1 MVAAVFVDKTSSL
14 ADWPGA
20 VGDAVRPWW
29 FTIAKTLHSLPVWAQ
44 HGLTICVVV
53 LSFLLRDALV
63 GGREAYPY
71 VFFMPAILI
80 ASTVLT
86 HGSGVVAVVLSAIL
100 IKSLLIPL
108 PFSPW
113 FAQSDDLVAITVF
126 LASGMVTAL
135 MGGALHKALFQLAGA
150 YERIAASENQKAL
163 LHDEIIHRFKNDL
176 ANLTAILRL
185 QAKDTSDPLARTEL
199 LIASDRVNVLSRLH
213 QRLNGSPDHTCVDV
227 SEFLSE
233 LCKDLRVA
241 AVGTRPILLHTE
253 LEPAEL
259 PFEAAIS
266 VGLIVN
272 ELIQNAIKYAFPNNR
287 AGQITVGLRRCGDR
301 LRLTVADDGVGF
313 TSPSPTG
320 SGLGQRL
327 IGSFAQQ
334 LGGTFDVRSGQGH
347 SAVVAFPA
355 PSPKMTPSGELFER
369 SPEYSDGPD
378 RALMVA
384 GPWVQPH
391 GSASTTQ

>member
-1 MVAAVFVDKTSSL
+1 MLVDRTSAAR
-14 ADWPGA
+14 AGA
-20 VGDAVRPWW
+20 AGNAVRPWW

-44 HGLTICVVV
+44 HGLTIGMVV
-53 LSFLLRDALV
+53 LSFLSREAFV
-63 GGREAYPY
+63 GGREAYTY
-71 VFFMPAILI
+71 VFFMPAILL

-100 IKSLLIPL
+100 IKSFLIPP

-113 FAQSDDLVAITVF
+113 FAQSDDLMAVTVF
-126 LASGMVTAL
+126 VTSGLVTAV

-163 LHDEIIHRFKNDL
+163 LHDEITHRFKNDL

-185 QAKDTSDPLARTEL
+185 QAKDTSDPLARSEL
-199 LIASDRVNVLSRLH
+199 MQASDRVNVLSRVH
-213 QRLNGSPDHTCVDV
+213 QRLNGSPDHTYVDV
-227 SEFLSE
+227 REFLTE
-233 LCKDLRVA
+233 LCKDLQVA
-241 AVGTRPILLHTE
+241 AVGTRPITLRTE
-253 LEPAEL
+253 FDQAEL

-272 ELIQNAIKYAFPNNR
+272 ELVQNAIKYAFPNNR
-287 AGQITVGLRRCGDR
+287 AGLITVSLGRCGDA
-301 LRLTVADDGVGF
+301 LRLTVADDGIGAA
-313 TSPSPTG
+313 SPSPTS

-334 LGGTFDVRSGQGH
+334 LGGTFEVRSGQGH
-347 SAVVAFPA
+347 SAVVTFPA
-355 PSPKMTPSGELFER
+355 PSPKMTPGGELSEKSR
-369 SPEYSDGPD
+369 EYSDAPD
-378 RALMVA
+378 RALMGA

-391 GSASTTQ
+391 GSASTMQ